1 MTTTA
6 MKRAGQLV
14 AHLGILHQISD
25 VRQLLLLQ
33 LSMRERQDQVVLF
46 KRQGG
51 AATLSLIGA
60 QPSTPTAELT
70 HRAGNA
76 SAGALFDQLQAI
88 SGISGDDVAFSGG
101 QIAEMIAAQTQKI
114 EASEALAKL
123 DAALLSLV
131 GKLELEVPQA
141 TGEQTE
147 QNDGAAATDAEA
159 GAAEA
164 QTPEAED
171 ATPLTASAEA
181 AGSTPE
187 EGTGEP
193 EADTGLSSARTS
205 RRRSA

>member
-51 AATLSLIGA
+51 AATLSLIGS
-60 QPSTPTAELT
+60 QPSTPTAELN

-114 EASEALAKL
+114 EASDALARL

-131 GKLELEVPQA
+131 GKLELEAPQA
-141 TGEQTE
+141 TGEQAE
-147 QNDGAAATDAEA
+147 PADNALPTDAES
-159 GAAEA
+159 GTAEA
-164 QTPEAED
+164 HSSEAED
-171 ATPLTASAEA
+171 AAPAATAAESG
-181 AGSTPE
+181 GSTPE
-187 EGTGEP
+187 EGSGEP